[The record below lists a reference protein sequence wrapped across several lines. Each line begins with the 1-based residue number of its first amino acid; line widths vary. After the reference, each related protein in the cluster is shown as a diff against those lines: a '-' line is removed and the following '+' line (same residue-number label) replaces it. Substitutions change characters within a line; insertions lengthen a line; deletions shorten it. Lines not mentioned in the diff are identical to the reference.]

1 MAYGGYKI
9 EVEGTLA
16 ADPEVSQGR
25 DREVLNVR
33 VAHSAK
39 AKQGDQLVDTETTW
53 FKGVKWQRGQ
63 SAQDLHN
70 VAASLKKGDRVLVTG
85 TAFAEAWQSRDGKSG
100 VTNVIEIDQITPV
113 LRWATAQVVKNER
126 GGGGY
131 AQGQGQSNWGQAQG
145 QQGWGQAAAPAA
157 PPAPA
162 APAAAAPAAPAAPA
176 GGSFCGGFDDEEP
189 F

>member
-1 MAYGGYKI
+1 MAYGGYKV
-9 EVEGTLA
+9 EVEGTLV
-16 ADPEVSQGR
+16 ADPEVSIVG
-25 DREVLNVR
+25 DKSVLNAR
-33 VAHSAK
+33 IAHSAK
-39 AKQGDQLVDTETTW
+39 SKQGDQYVDTETTW

-100 VTNVIEIDQITPV
+100 VTNVIEIDQIAPV

-126 GGGGY
+126 GGGQAQ
-131 AQGQGQSNWGQAQG
+131 AQGQVGWAQPQG
-145 QQGWGQAAAPAA
+145 QQGWGQQAAAPAA
-157 PPAPA
+157 APA
-162 APAAAAPAAPAAPA
+162 ASGYAPPPAQS
-176 GGSFCGGFDDEEP
+176 GGGFGGGFDDEGT